1 MTFHKLLIANRGEI
15 ACRIIK
21 TAHDMGISCV
31 AVYTEA
37 DTNSLFVRMA
47 DEAVKL
53 SDTYLNGKEIIAA
66 AEQTGAQAIHP
77 GYGFLSENAQ
87 FSRDVLKAGLIWVGP
102 SSRVITSMG
111 DKLKAKDIAEKAGVP
126 TLPMTTDPKK
136 ANTIGYPILIKA
148 AAGGGGKG
156 MRIVEDKKDLKESIL
171 GAQREAQ
178 TGFGDDR
185 VFIERYVASSRHIEI
200 QILGDSNGN
209 VVHLGERE
217 CSIQR
222 RHQKII
228 EESPSPR
235 VDSNMRDAMGAAAIK
250 LAKKLKYESAGTVEF
265 LVDDKT
271 GEFWFLEVNTRLQ
284 VEHPVTEEVTG
295 KDLVYEQLRIARGE
309 ELGYSQ
315 EDITWTGSSIEAR
328 LYAEDPSNDF
338 LPATGTLIA
347 YENDTNI
354 DARWDTGIEQG
365 SVVGTDFD
373 PMLAKVITKGKT
385 RTDAANKLALALE
398 SLHIGGVT
406 TNRDF
411 LVSSLRS
418 SHFLK
423 GKTTSD
429 FIDKAKPKRS
439 VILKDKSLEQA
450 TIAAALWIQGRNR
463 NDAIILKNIPSGWRN
478 SRLPRQ
484 KIGFSYLDKEVF
496 VSYKSNRDNTFS
508 VNEDSTA
515 QILNWSGKGIDIEI
529 NNSRFFSKVTQDKD
543 NLVVHGPW
551 GDVLFKVLPRFT
563 LPGTEI
569 QAGGLVAP
577 MPGKVIDLKVKVG
590 SKVKKGDT
598 LVILEAMKMEH
609 QVKASKDGK
618 ITKVLIKKDD
628 QLENGALL
636 MVLDK

>member
-1 MTFHKLLIANRGEI
+1 M
-15 ACRIIK
+15 
-21 TAHDMGISCV
+21 
-31 AVYTEA
+31 
-37 DTNSLFVRMA
+37 
-47 DEAVKL
+47 
-53 SDTYLNGKEIIAA
+53 
-66 AEQTGAQAIHP
+66 
-77 GYGFLSENAQ
+77 
-87 FSRDVLKAGLIWVGP
+87 
-102 SSRVITSMG
+102 
-111 DKLKAKDIAEKAGVP
+111 
-126 TLPMTTDPKK
+126 
-136 ANTIGYPILIKA
+136 
-148 AAGGGGKG
+148 
-156 MRIVEDKKDLKESIL
+156 
-171 GAQREAQ
+171 
-178 TGFGDDR
+178 
-185 VFIERYVASSRHIEI
+185 
-200 QILGDSNGN
+200 
-209 VVHLGERE
+209 
-217 CSIQR
+217 
-222 RHQKII
+222 
-228 EESPSPR
+228 
-235 VDSNMRDAMGAAAIK
+235 
-250 LAKKLKYESAGTVEF
+250 
-265 LVDDKT
+265 
-271 GEFWFLEVNTRLQ
+271 
-284 VEHPVTEEVTG
+284 
-295 KDLVYEQLRIARGE
+295 
-309 ELGYSQ
+309 
-315 EDITWTGSSIEAR
+315 
-328 LYAEDPSNDF
+328 
-338 LPATGTLIA
+338 
-347 YENDTNI
+347 
-354 DARWDTGIEQG
+354 
-365 SVVGTDFD
+365 
-373 PMLAKVITKGKT
+373 
-385 RTDAANKLALALE
+385 
-398 SLHIGGVT
+398 
-406 TNRDF
+406 
-411 LVSSLRS
+411 SSLRS

-463 NDAIILKNIPSGWRN
+463 NDATILKNIPSGWRN

-569 QAGGLVAP
+569 QAGGLVAL

>member
-21 TAHDMGISCV
+21 SAHEMGISCV
-31 AVYTEA
+31 AVYTNA
-37 DTNSLFVRMA
+37 DSESPFVRQA

-53 SDTYLNGKEIIAA
+53 SDTYLNGKEIIEAA
-66 AEQTGAQAIHP
+66 IQTGAQAIHP
-77 GYGFLSENAQ
+77 GYGFLSENAK

-102 SSRVITSMG
+102 SSKVITSMG

-156 MRIVEDKKDLKESIL
+156 MRIVESKKDLKESLL
-171 GAQREAQ
+171 GAQREAM

-200 QILGDSNGN
+200 QILGDTHGN

-235 VDSNMRDAMGAAAIK
+235 VNPEMREAMGDAAIK

-265 LVDDKT
+265 LVDDKS

-309 ELGYSQ
+309 ELGYNQ
-315 EDITWTGSSIEAR
+315 EDISWEGSSIEAR
-328 LYAEDPSNDF
+328 LYAEDPANEF

-347 YENDTNI
+347 YETDESI

-365 SVVGTDFD
+365 SVIGTDFD
-373 PMLAKVITKGKT
+373 PMLAKVIAKGKN
-385 RTDAANKLALALE
+385 RTDAANKLALALQ

-411 LVSSLRS
+411 LVASLRS
-418 SHFLK
+418 KQFHK
-423 GKTTSD
+423 GQTTSD
-429 FIDKAKPKRS
+429 FIEKAKPQRS
-439 VILKDKSLEQA
+439 VILKGQQLEQA
-450 TIAAALWIQGRNR
+450 VAAAALWIQGENR
-463 NDAIILKNIPSGWRN
+463 NNASLLKEAPSGWRN

-484 KIGFSYLDKEVF
+484 KISFEYSDKEINVT
-496 VSYKSNRDNTFS
+496 YKANRDSSFDLNENTKA
-508 VNEDSTA
+508 N
-515 QILNWSGKGIDIEI
+515 ILQWTTVGIDLEV
-529 NNSRFFSKVTQDKD
+529 NNTRFFSKVTRKNDD
-543 NLVVHGPW
+543 LVVHGPW
-551 GDVLFKVLPRFT
+551 GDALLKILPRFT
-563 LPGTEI
+563 LPGSEL

-609 QVKASKDGK
+609 QVKAIEDGK
-618 ITKVLIKKDD
+618 VSQVLIKKDD

-636 MVLDK
+636 MIVD

>member
-21 TAHDMGISCV
+21 SAHEMGISCV
-31 AVYTEA
+31 AVYTNA
-37 DTNSLFVRMA
+37 DSESPFVRQA

-53 SDTYLNGKEIIAA
+53 SDTYLNGKEIIEAA
-66 AEQTGAQAIHP
+66 IQTGAQAIHP
-77 GYGFLSENAQ
+77 GYGFLSENAK

-102 SSRVITSMG
+102 SSKVITSMG

-156 MRIVEDKKDLKESIL
+156 MRIVESKKDLKESLL
-171 GAQREAQ
+171 GAQREAM

-200 QILGDSNGN
+200 QILGDTHGN

-235 VDSNMRDAMGAAAIK
+235 VNPEMREAMGDAAIK

-265 LVDDKT
+265 LVDDKS

-309 ELGYSQ
+309 ELGYNQ
-315 EDITWTGSSIEAR
+315 EDISWEGSSIEAR
-328 LYAEDPSNDF
+328 LYAEDPANEF

-347 YENDTNI
+347 YETDESI

-365 SVVGTDFD
+365 SVIGTDFD
-373 PMLAKVITKGKT
+373 PMLAKVIAKGKN
-385 RTDAANKLALALE
+385 RTDAANKLALALQ

-411 LVSSLRS
+411 LVASLRS
-418 SHFLK
+418 KQFHK
-423 GKTTSD
+423 GQTTSD
-429 FIDKAKPKRS
+429 FIEKAKPQRS
-439 VILKDKSLEQA
+439 VILKDQQLEQA
-450 TIAAALWIQGRNR
+450 VTAAALWIQGENR
-463 NDAIILKNIPSGWRN
+463 NNASLLKEAPSGWRN

-484 KIGFSYLDKEVF
+484 KISFEYSDKEINVT
-496 VSYKSNRDNTFS
+496 YKANRDSSFDLNENTKA
-508 VNEDSTA
+508 N
-515 QILNWSGKGIDIEI
+515 ILQWTTTGIDLEV
-529 NNSRFFSKVTQDKD
+529 NNTRFFSKVTRKNDD
-543 NLVVHGPW
+543 LVVHGPW
-551 GDVLFKVLPRFT
+551 GDALLKILPRFT
-563 LPGTEI
+563 LPGSEL

-609 QVKASKDGK
+609 QVKAIEDGK
-618 ITKVLIKKDD
+618 VSQVLIKKDD

-636 MVLDK
+636 MIVD

>member
-21 TAHDMGISCV
+21 SAHEMGISCV
-31 AVYTEA
+31 AVYTNA
-37 DTNSLFVRMA
+37 DSESPFVRQA

-53 SDTYLNGKEIIAA
+53 SDTYLNGKEIIKAA
-66 AEQTGAQAIHP
+66 IQTGAQAIHP
-77 GYGFLSENAQ
+77 GYGFLSENAK

-156 MRIVEDKKDLKESIL
+156 MRIVESKKDLKESLL
-171 GAQREAQ
+171 GAQREAM

-200 QILGDSNGN
+200 QILGDTHGN

-235 VDSNMRDAMGAAAIK
+235 VNPEMREAMGDAAIK

-271 GEFWFLEVNTRLQ
+271 GDFWFLEVNTRLQ

-309 ELGYSQ
+309 ELGYEQ
-315 EDITWTGSSIEAR
+315 EDISWKGSSIEAR
-328 LYAEDPSNDF
+328 LYAEDPANEF

-347 YENDTNI
+347 YEADEGI

-365 SVVGTDFD
+365 SVIGTDFD
-373 PMLAKVITKGKT
+373 PMLAKVIAKGKN
-385 RTDAANKLALALE
+385 RTDAANKLALALQ

-411 LVSSLRS
+411 LVASLRS
-418 SHFLK
+418 KHFHK
-423 GKTTSD
+423 GQTTSD
-429 FIDKAKPKRS
+429 FIEKAKPQRS
-439 VILKDKSLEQA
+439 VILKGQQLEQA
-450 TIAAALWIQGRNR
+450 TTAAALWIQGENR
-463 NDAIILKNIPSGWRN
+463 NNASLLKEAPSGWRN

-484 KIGFSYLDKEVF
+484 KISFEYSDKEVN
-496 VSYKSNRDNTFS
+496 VTYKANRDGSFDLNENTKA
-508 VNEDSTA
+508 N
-515 QILNWSGKGIDIEI
+515 ILKWTTTGIDLEV
-529 NNSRFFSKVTQDKD
+529 NKTRFFSKVTRKNDD
-543 NLVVHGPW
+543 LVVHGPW
-551 GDVLFKVLPRFT
+551 GDALLKILPRFT
-563 LPGTEI
+563 LPGAEL

-609 QVKASKDGK
+609 QVKAIEDGK
-618 ITKVLIKKDD
+618 VTQVLIKKDD

-636 MVLDK
+636 MIVD